1 MIVGLGTTEDTAM
14 KRTEFTEFKS
24 TKEPLLRP
32 DDAARY
38 LGFGAGWLAKLRMR
52 GGDGPKFIKLGRRIR
67 YTRSDL
73 DQWVEANRVRSTS
86 ERQPA

>member
-1 MIVGLGTTEDTAM
+1 MIVDLGTTEDTAM
-14 KRTEFTEFKS
+14 KRTELAEVKN

-32 DDAARY
+32 DDAALY
-38 LGFGAGWLAKLRMR
+38 LGFGSGWLAKLRMGSR
-52 GGDGPKFIKLGRRIR
+52 GPRFIKLGRRIR